1 MKTFTAACVQNHAQ
15 NDISANLPIVR
26 SLIREA
32 ADEKADF
39 IVIDPEINWTFQI
52 DDIFSK
58 SKNSALIGEEMKGK
72 ISMAIFK
79 NKIHII
85 N

>member
-1 MKTFTAACVQNHAQ
+1 MIDLFAVKSREV
-15 NDISANLPIVR
+15 IGV
-26 SLIREA
+26 SLNVIA
-32 ADEKADF
+32 KNEKADF

-72 ISMAIFK
+72 IKMVVFK